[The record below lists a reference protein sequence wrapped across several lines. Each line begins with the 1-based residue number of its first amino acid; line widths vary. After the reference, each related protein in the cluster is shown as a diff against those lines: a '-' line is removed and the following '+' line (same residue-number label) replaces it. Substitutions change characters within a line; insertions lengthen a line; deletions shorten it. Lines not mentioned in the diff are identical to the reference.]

1 MARERRPFR
10 SRNSVGV
17 ETLEEHVRHP
27 FLEVWPLGRA
37 LSVATL
43 VLWSASA
50 SAYDFPVTP
59 PPRNEIVIENRV
71 PVPMRDGVTLFA
83 DVYRPVGDGRHPVI
97 VSRTPYST
105 ERAPSAYAAA
115 VYFSRRGYAYVFQDV
130 RGRHESEGN
139 WEPFRDDSEDGYDSI
154 EWAAAQPWSN
164 GKVGMEGGSYLGHVQ
179 WRAAGAAPPH
189 LVAIFPR
196 VASTSIYHDWITVN
210 GGWRL
215 AFNFGWGPVRQE
227 SRIMQNTGPHTM
239 QGGPESIAYDRVVWH
254 LPLNEMQA
262 LVGRNAQFYDDWL
275 AHPDYDDYWQ
285 PLNIE
290 ERFESVR
297 VPVHVMGGFFDIFAQ
312 GTLRGYAG
320 MSTRG
325 GTESARRGSQMVIG
339 PWEHGV
345 SRSAGEV
352 DWGEAA
358 LVDTNALALRWFDHW
373 LKGMDN
379 GLRQEP
385 PVKIFV
391 MGRNEWRYEHE
402 YPLDRTRYTPL
413 YLDSAG
419 NANGSQGNG
428 RLDWDKPA
436 ENSPP
441 DRYRYDPD
449 NPVPSLGGAN
459 CCGVATPSGAQD
471 QRPIERR
478 ADVLVYTTSILDEP
492 VEIVGPVK
500 LVLHASSSAVDTDF
514 IAKLVDVYP
523 DGRSINIAEGILRA
537 RHRDGLDRQVLMD
550 PGEVYELEIDM
561 IATANLFRAGHRI
574 RVHVTSSHFPQFARN
589 LNNGKPYGTSASFV
603 TAEQTVHHSS
613 GRPSHIVLPIIDP

>member
-1 MARERRPFR
+1 MQRPP
-10 SRNSVGV
+10 V
-17 ETLEEHVRHP
+17 EVPWLA
-27 FLEVWPLGRA
+27 RA
-37 LSVATL
+37 LPLLAL
-43 VLWSASA
+43 ALFAHGA
-50 SAYDFPVTP
+50 SAYEFPVTP
-59 PPRNEIVIENRV
+59 PPRNDIVIENRV
-71 PVPMRDGVTLFA
+71 AVPMRDGVTLYA
-83 DVYRPVGDGRHPVI
+83 DIYRPVGDGRHPVI

-105 ERAPSAYAAA
+105 ERQPSAYAAA

-130 RGRHESEGN
+130 RGRHESEGV
-139 WEPFRDDSEDGYDSI
+139 WEPFRDDIEDGYDTV

-179 WRAAGAAPPH
+179 WRAAEAAPPH

-239 QGGPESIAYDRVVWH
+239 DGGPPGIGYDRVVWH

-262 LVGRNAQFYDDWL
+262 LVGRNAQFYRDWI
-275 AHPDYDDYWQ
+275 AHPDYDDYWR
-285 PLNIE
+285 PLNVE
-290 ERFESVR
+290 ERFERVR
-297 VPVHVMGGFFDIFAQ
+297 VPVHVMGGYFDIFAQ

-320 MSTRG
+320 MRARG
-325 GTESARRGSQMVIG
+325 GTETARRGSHMVIG

-345 SRSAGEV
+345 SRSAGEM
-352 DWGEAA
+352 DWGESA
-358 LVDTNALALRWFDHW
+358 LVDTNALALRWFDYW

-391 MGRNEWRYEHE
+391 MGRNEWRYERE
-402 YPLDRTRYTPL
+402 YPLARTRYAPL

-419 NANGSQGNG
+419 SANGSQGDG
-428 RLDWDKPA
+428 RLAWDKPA
-436 ENSPP
+436 PGSPP
-441 DRYRYDPD
+441 DRYRYDPG

-459 CCGVATPSGAQD
+459 CCGVATPSGARD
-471 QRPIERR
+471 QRPIEGR
-478 ADVLVYTTSILDEP
+478 ADVLVYTTAILEEP

-500 LVLHASSSAVDTDF
+500 LVLHASSSAFDTDF
-514 IAKLVDVYP
+514 VAKLVDVYP
-523 DGRSINIAEGILRA
+523 DGRSINVAEGILRA
-537 RHRDGLDRQVLMD
+537 RHRDGLDRQALMD
-550 PGEVYELEIDM
+550 PGEAYELEIDM
-561 IATANLFRAGHRI
+561 IGTANLFRAGHRI

-589 LNNGKPYGTSASFV
+589 LNNGKPYGTSAAIV
-603 TAEQTVHHSS
+603 VAEQTVYHSPE
-613 GRPSHIVLPIIDP
+613 RPSHILLPVIDP